1 MTLHYPDTDAA
12 PTTYGAAPRNDLATP
27 HAADTV
33 ADDTIVPIY
42 ARKPVR
48 KSYNKKLLMAVPVVL
63 ALGIGAWALTM
74 GEANRPANDAD
85 TEGLTTSRL
94 DVAQP
99 ISPEVDV
106 PAVTEAM
113 PAEAAPVV
121 AAPAASVAPPPA
133 ARVARAATPAPTARR
148 TAAPARRAPA
158 PAAAAPAAVPASP
171 QPYSSPALTTVITEP
186 APVAA
191 PPPIIAPTPV
201 LPTDPAPTATPPGG

>member
-48 KSYNKKLLMAVPVVL
+48 KSYNKKLFMAVPVVL

-74 GEANRPANDAD
+74 GESSRPANDAD

-106 PAVTEAM
+106 PAVTEAV
-113 PAEAAPVV
+113 PVETTPAPVPV
-121 AAPAASVAPPPA
+121 VRTPPPA
-133 ARVARAATPAPTARR
+133 ARVAQAATPAPAARR
-148 TAAPARRAPA
+148 AVAPARRAPA
-158 PAAAAPAAVPASP
+158 PAAATAVVPATP

-191 PPPIIAPTPV
+191 PPTIIAPTPV
-201 LPTDPAPTATPPGG
+201 LPVDPAPTTTPPGA